1 MACDNNKIAK
11 IRWVYGNTKNV
22 AITLKE
28 LVSVETGE
36 TADFDIQEG
45 DIVTV
50 FIKGT
55 YENKEYTPTIEG
67 NVLSFKVGAELTVGD
82 YVIEVGV
89 QRGEDSYMSRKR
101 WELAV
106 VRYDDEANIPD
117 DAEFTM
123 EDLELIA
130 MMYIKGDMFTYDD
143 MTDAEKYDLGF
154 KIGQEFSI
162 DNNGYLCINSNPVP
176 KYIAF
181 RRIVQGQSGRFYTG
195 ALINDN
201 LYVNISSYGMCVL
214 VDPDSG
220 SVRDAS
226 ISYESDIDK
235 IKADYA
241 TASGKTLEATFP
253 REITFVM
260 FETLPDWDKY
270 TVLGE

>member
-1 MACDNNKIAK
+1 MACENNKIAK

-45 DIVTV
+45 DVVTV

-89 QRGEDSYMSRKR
+89 QRGEDAYMSRKR

-117 DAEFTM
+117 DAEFST

-143 MTDAEKYDLGF
+143 MTDADKVDLASHLA
-154 KIGQEFSI
+154 ENLTI
-162 DNNGYLCINSNPVP
+162 DDDGYLTFSDN
-176 KYIAF
+176 
-181 RRIVQGQSGRFYTG
+181 TDD
-195 ALINDN
+195 NDN
-201 LYVNISSYGMCVL
+201 G
-214 VDPDSG
+214 
-220 SVRDAS
+220 
-226 ISYESDIDK
+226 
-235 IKADYA
+235 
-241 TASGKTLEATFP
+241 
-253 REITFVM
+253 
-260 FETLPDWDKY
+260 
-270 TVLGE
+270 